1 MQRHTAARKVEWL
14 PSVRH
19 SRMALPGST
28 SWTTAEVSRP
38 LLCGTQWT
46 LSTPRKTTEQV
57 LDSRSRSRS
66 CKLMEASCVSPIA
79 RVWAL
84 LLPFG
89 CRGRAQ
95 STVRQARR
103 RKRRSK
109 MSEVLIV
116 DDDHNFR
123 ETLRELLRDAGYQT
137 LVATNTEEALTML
150 QTAAPG
156 LTLCDWRMPGGGGEQ
171 FLKSLQSE
179 GLLTLM
185 PVIILTAHGTGPN
198 AMQAM
203 QLGAYDFI
211 TKPLDIDL
219 ALATVARALRHME
232 LQREVDLLR
241 QQRFSDRSLEQ
252 MESPAERLKPQLIG
266 SSPAWIEIFKNI
278 GRVAA
283 TDVGVLL
290 LGESGT
296 GKEVVARTIHEN
308 SARSRRPF
316 IILNCAALPPELLE
330 SELFGHERGA
340 FTGAVAQKRGKFEAA
355 DGGTIFLDEIGE
367 LPLSLQPKLLRVLQE
382 HTFER
387 VGGTAS
393 IHADVRVIAATN
405 RPLED
410 DVEQKAFRADL
421 FYRLNAYTIRLP
433 PLRERQPDILPLAEY
448 FLARYARRNELAST
462 GFTADA
468 IVALQNYSF
477 PGNVRELEH
486 LIERAAVKA
495 GGRAITSEL
504 IQEELARK
512 KSAAPGIFD
521 AQAAEAAPF
530 HEAVAIWERH
540 LIDQALNAA
549 HGNKSDAARKLGIH
563 RRLLYEKLAQLG
575 ML

>member
-1 MQRHTAARKVEWL
+1 MK
-14 PSVRH
+14 
-19 SRMALPGST
+19 
-28 SWTTAEVSRP
+28 
-38 LLCGTQWT
+38 
-46 LSTPRKTTEQV
+46 
-57 LDSRSRSRS
+57 
-66 CKLMEASCVSPIA
+66 
-79 RVWAL
+79 
-84 LLPFG
+84 
-89 CRGRAQ
+89 
-95 STVRQARR
+95 RQD
-103 RKRRSK
+103 K

-116 DDDHNFR
+116 DDDRNFR
-123 ETLRELLRDAGYQT
+123 ETLRELLADAGYQT
-137 LVATNTEEALTML
+137 LVATTAEEAITLL
-150 QTAAPG
+150 QTTAPD
-156 LTLCDWRMPGGGGEQ
+156 LTLCDWKMPGGGGEQ
-171 FLKSLQSE
+171 FLKSIHAE
-179 GLLTLM
+179 GLLTTM

-211 TKPLDIDL
+211 TKPLDIDQ

-232 LQREVDLLR
+232 LQREVELLR
-241 QQRFSDRSLEQ
+241 QQRFRDRSLEDTSAS
-252 MESPAERLKPQLIG
+252 EEGLRPQLIG
-266 SSPAWIEIFKNI
+266 NSPAWIELFKNI

-296 GKEVVARTIHEN
+296 GKEVVARTIHQH
-308 SARSRRPF
+308 SARSRGPF

-340 FTGAVAQKRGKFEAA
+340 FTGAITQKRGKFEAS

-382 HTFER
+382 HAFER

-410 DVEQKAFRADL
+410 DVEQKTFRADL
-421 FYRLNAYTIRLP
+421 FYRLNAFTVRLP
-433 PLRERQPDILPLAEY
+433 SLRERRSDILPLAEY
-448 FLARYARRNELAST
+448 FLARYAKRNLAALT
-462 GFTADA
+462 GLAADA
-468 IVALQNYSF
+468 IATLQSYSF

-495 GGRAITSEL
+495 GGRAITADQ
-504 IQEELARK
+504 IQEELSKTKTTAQG
-512 KSAAPGIFD
+512 AFD
-521 AQAAEAAPF
+521 VQAATGLPF
-530 HEAVAIWERH
+530 HEAVGIWERH
-540 LIDQALNAA
+540 LIEMALNAS
-549 HGNKSDAARKLGIH
+549 HGNKSDAARRLGIH

>member
-1 MQRHTAARKVEWL
+1 
-14 PSVRH
+14 
-19 SRMALPGST
+19 
-28 SWTTAEVSRP
+28 
-38 LLCGTQWT
+38 
-46 LSTPRKTTEQV
+46 
-57 LDSRSRSRS
+57 
-66 CKLMEASCVSPIA
+66 
-79 RVWAL
+79 
-84 LLPFG
+84 
-89 CRGRAQ
+89 
-95 STVRQARR
+95 
-103 RKRRSK
+103 

-123 ETLRELLRDAGYQT
+123 ETLRELLSDAGYQT
-137 LVATNTEEALTML
+137 RIATNAEEGIALL
-150 QTAAPG
+150 QTTGPD
-156 LTLCDWRMPGGGGEQ
+156 LTLCDWKMPGGGGEQ

-179 GLLTLM
+179 GLLTTM

-198 AMQAM
+198 AIRAM

-219 ALATVARALRHME
+219 ALATVARAIRHME
-232 LQREVDLLR
+232 LQREVEVLR
-241 QQRFSDRSLEQ
+241 QQRFRDSSLGELT
-252 MESPAERLKPQLIG
+252 EPEEGWKPQLIG
-266 SSPAWIEIFKNI
+266 NSPAWIEVFKNI

-296 GKEVVARTIHEN
+296 GKEVAARTIHQN

-340 FTGAVAQKRGKFEAA
+340 FTGAIAQKRGKFEAA

-393 IHADVRVIAATN
+393 IHSDVRVIAATN
-405 RPLED
+405 RPLEKE
-410 DVEQKAFRADL
+410 VELKTFRADL
-421 FYRLNAYTIRLP
+421 FCRLNAFTVRLP
-433 PLRERQPDILPLAEY
+433 PLRERPSDILPLAEY
-448 FLARYARRNELAST
+448 FLVRYAQRNQAAAT
-462 GFTADA
+462 GLSADA

-495 GGRAITSEL
+495 GGRAITAEQ
-504 IQEELARK
+504 IQEELAKER
-512 KSAAPGIFD
+512 SVAPGIFD
-521 AQAAEAAPF
+521 TQTASEMPF
-530 HEAVAIWERH
+530 HDAVARWERH
-540 LIDQALNAA
+540 LIEQALTAS

-563 RRLLYEKLAQLG
+563 RRLLYEKLAQFG

>member
-1 MQRHTAARKVEWL
+1 MK
-14 PSVRH
+14 
-19 SRMALPGST
+19 
-28 SWTTAEVSRP
+28 
-38 LLCGTQWT
+38 
-46 LSTPRKTTEQV
+46 
-57 LDSRSRSRS
+57 
-66 CKLMEASCVSPIA
+66 
-79 RVWAL
+79 
-84 LLPFG
+84 
-89 CRGRAQ
+89 
-95 STVRQARR
+95 RQD
-103 RKRRSK
+103 K

-123 ETLRELLRDAGYQT
+123 ETLRELLSDAGYQT
-137 LVATNTEEALTML
+137 RIAANAEEGIALL
-150 QTAAPG
+150 QTTTPD
-156 LTLCDWRMPGGGGEQ
+156 LTLCDWKMPGGGGEQ
-171 FLKSLQSE
+171 FLRSLQSE
-179 GLLTLM
+179 GLLTTM

-219 ALATVARALRHME
+219 ALATVARAVRHME
-232 LQREVDLLR
+232 LQREVEVLR
-241 QQRFSDRSLEQ
+241 QQQFKDSSLDELT
-252 MESPAERLKPQLIG
+252 ESEGGVKPQLIG
-266 SSPAWIEIFKNI
+266 NSPAWIEVFKNI

-296 GKEVVARTIHEN
+296 GKEVVARAIHQN
-308 SARSRRPF
+308 SARSRRAF

-355 DGGTIFLDEIGE
+355 NGGTIFLDEVGE

-387 VGGTAS
+387 LGGTVS

-410 DVEQKAFRADL
+410 DVQQKTFRADL
-421 FYRLNAYTIRLP
+421 FYRLNAFTVWLP
-433 PLRERQPDILPLAEY
+433 PLRERQSDILQLAEY
-448 FLARYARRNELAST
+448 FLARYARRNQLASN
-462 GFTADA
+462 GFVADA
-468 IVALQNYSF
+468 IAALQNYSF

-495 GGRAITSEL
+495 GGRAITAEM
-504 IQEELARK
+504 IQKELATE
-512 KSAAPGIFD
+512 KSAAPGTFG
-521 AQAAEAAPF
+521 AQVAEALPF
-530 HEAVAIWERH
+530 HEAVASWERH
-540 LIDQALNAA
+540 LLEQALRAS
-549 HGNKSDAARKLGIH
+549 HGNKSDAARRLRIH

>member
-1 MQRHTAARKVEWL
+1 
-14 PSVRH
+14 
-19 SRMALPGST
+19 
-28 SWTTAEVSRP
+28 
-38 LLCGTQWT
+38 
-46 LSTPRKTTEQV
+46 
-57 LDSRSRSRS
+57 
-66 CKLMEASCVSPIA
+66 
-79 RVWAL
+79 
-84 LLPFG
+84 
-89 CRGRAQ
+89 
-95 STVRQARR
+95 
-103 RKRRSK
+103 

-123 ETLRELLRDAGYQT
+123 ETLRELLADAGYRT
-137 LVATNTEEALTML
+137 LVTTNAEEAIALL
-150 QTAAPG
+150 QTTVPN
-156 LTLCDWRMPGGGGEQ
+156 LTLCDWKMPGGGGEQ

-179 GLLTLM
+179 GLLTTM
-185 PVIILTAHGTGPN
+185 PVIILTAFGTGPN

-211 TKPLDIDL
+211 TKPLDIDQ
-219 ALATVARALRHME
+219 ARATVARAIRHME
-232 LQREVDLLR
+232 LQREVELLR
-241 QQRFSDRSLEQ
+241 QQRFRDRSLEDISTS
-252 MESPAERLKPQLIG
+252 EEGLKPQLIG
-266 SSPAWIEIFKNI
+266 NSLAWIEIFKNI

-340 FTGAVAQKRGKFEAA
+340 FTGAISQKRGKFEAA

-393 IHADVRVIAATN
+393 IHTDVRVIAATN
-405 RPLED
+405 RSLED
-410 DVEQKAFRADL
+410 DVEKKTFRADL
-421 FYRLNAYTIRLP
+421 FYRLNAFTVRLP
-433 PLRERQPDILPLAEY
+433 PLRERQSDILPLAEY
-448 FLARYARRNELAST
+448 FLARYAKRNQVSATGLA
-462 GFTADA
+462 ADA
-468 IVALQNYSF
+468 IVALQSYPF

-495 GGRAITSEL
+495 GGRAITAEQ
-504 IQEELARK
+504 IQEELTKAK
-512 KSAAPGIFD
+512 TAAPGAFD
-521 AQAAEAAPF
+521 TQAASELPF
-530 HEAVAIWERH
+530 HDAVANWECY
-540 LIDQALNAA
+540 LIEQALKAS
-549 HGNKSDAARKLGIH
+549 HGNKSDTARRLGIH
-563 RRLLYEKLAQLG
+563 RRLLYEKLAPFG

>member
-1 MQRHTAARKVEWL
+1 
-14 PSVRH
+14 
-19 SRMALPGST
+19 
-28 SWTTAEVSRP
+28 
-38 LLCGTQWT
+38 
-46 LSTPRKTTEQV
+46 
-57 LDSRSRSRS
+57 
-66 CKLMEASCVSPIA
+66 
-79 RVWAL
+79 
-84 LLPFG
+84 
-89 CRGRAQ
+89 
-95 STVRQARR
+95 
-103 RKRRSK
+103 

-123 ETLRELLRDAGYQT
+123 ETLRELLTDAGYQP
-137 LVATNTEEALTML
+137 LVATNAEEAITLL
-150 QTAAPG
+150 QTSTPD
-156 LTLCDWRMPGGGGEQ
+156 LTLCDWKMPGGGGEQ

-179 GLLTLM
+179 GLLTTM

-211 TKPLDIDL
+211 TKPLDIDQ
-219 ALATVARALRHME
+219 ALATVARAIRHME
-232 LQREVDLLR
+232 LQREVELLR
-241 QQRFSDRSLEQ
+241 QQRFRDRSLEDISTS
-252 MESPAERLKPQLIG
+252 EEGLRPQLIG
-266 SSPAWIEIFKNI
+266 NSPAWIEIFKNI

-340 FTGAVAQKRGKFEAA
+340 FTGAIAQKRGKFEAA

-410 DVEQKAFRADL
+410 DVEQKTFRADL
-421 FYRLNAYTIRLP
+421 FYRLNAFTVRLP
-433 PLRERQPDILPLAEY
+433 PLRERQTDILPLTEY
-448 FLARYARRNELAST
+448 FLARYARRNQAAAIGLA
-462 GFTADA
+462 ADA
-468 IVALQNYSF
+468 VSALQSYPF

-486 LIERAAVKA
+486 LIERTAVKA
-495 GGRAITSEL
+495 GGRAITAEQ
-504 IQEELARK
+504 IQEELTKA
-512 KSAAPGIFD
+512 KSPAPGAFD
-521 AQAAEAAPF
+521 TQAAIGMPF
-530 HEAVAIWERH
+530 HDAVANWERY
-540 LIDQALNAA
+540 LIEQALKAA
-549 HGNKSDAARKLGIH
+549 QGNKSDAARRLGIH
-563 RRLLYEKLAQLG
+563 RRLLYEKLTQFGIL
-575 ML
+575 

>member
-1 MQRHTAARKVEWL
+1 
-14 PSVRH
+14 
-19 SRMALPGST
+19 
-28 SWTTAEVSRP
+28 
-38 LLCGTQWT
+38 
-46 LSTPRKTTEQV
+46 
-57 LDSRSRSRS
+57 
-66 CKLMEASCVSPIA
+66 
-79 RVWAL
+79 
-84 LLPFG
+84 
-89 CRGRAQ
+89 
-95 STVRQARR
+95 
-103 RKRRSK
+103 

-123 ETLRELLRDAGYQT
+123 ETLRELLEDAGYQT
-137 LVATNTEEALTML
+137 LVATNAEEAITLL
-150 QTAAPG
+150 QTTTPD
-156 LTLCDWRMPGGGGEQ
+156 LTLCDWKMPGGGGEQ

-179 GLLTLM
+179 GLTTM

-211 TKPLDIDL
+211 TKPLDIDQ
-219 ALATVARALRHME
+219 ALATVARAIRHME
-232 LQREVDLLR
+232 LQREVELLR
-241 QQRFSDRSLEQ
+241 QQRFRDRSLEDISAS
-252 MESPAERLKPQLIG
+252 EEGLKPQLIG
-266 SSPAWIEIFKNI
+266 NSPAWIEVFKNI

-296 GKEVVARTIHEN
+296 GKEVVARAIHEN
-308 SARSRRPF
+308 SARSRHPF

-340 FTGAVAQKRGKFEAA
+340 FTGAIAQKRGKFEAA

-367 LPLSLQPKLLRVLQE
+367 LPLPLQPKLLRILQE

-410 DVEQKAFRADL
+410 DVEQKTFRSDL
-421 FYRLNAYTIRLP
+421 FYRLNGFTVSLP
-433 PLRERQPDILPLAEY
+433 PLRERQSDILPLAEY
-448 FLARYARRNELAST
+448 FLARYEKRNQIVSSGLA
-462 GFTADA
+462 ADA
-468 IVALQNYSF
+468 IVALQSYAF

-486 LIERAAVKA
+486 LIERVAVKA
-495 GGRAITSEL
+495 GGRAITAEQ
-504 IQEELARK
+504 IQEELAKAKRP
-512 KSAAPGIFD
+512 APGGFD
-521 AQAAEAAPF
+521 AHAATGLPF
-530 HEAVAIWERH
+530 HEAVASWERH
-540 LIDQALNAA
+540 LIEQALKASN
-549 HGNKSDAARKLGIH
+549 GNKSDAARRLQIH

>member
-1 MQRHTAARKVEWL
+1 
-14 PSVRH
+14 
-19 SRMALPGST
+19 
-28 SWTTAEVSRP
+28 
-38 LLCGTQWT
+38 
-46 LSTPRKTTEQV
+46 
-57 LDSRSRSRS
+57 
-66 CKLMEASCVSPIA
+66 
-79 RVWAL
+79 
-84 LLPFG
+84 
-89 CRGRAQ
+89 
-95 STVRQARR
+95 
-103 RKRRSK
+103 

-123 ETLRELLRDAGYQT
+123 ETLREMLSDAGYRT
-137 LVATNTEEALTML
+137 RIAANAEEGIAML
-150 QTAAPG
+150 QTTTPD
-156 LTLCDWRMPGGGGEQ
+156 LTLCDWKMPGGGGEQ
-171 FLKSLQSE
+171 FLKGLQSE
-179 GLLTLM
+179 GLLTTM

-219 ALATVARALRHME
+219 ALATVARAIRHME
-232 LQREVDLLR
+232 LQREVELLR
-241 QQRFSDRSLEQ
+241 IQRFTDRALEDISTSG
-252 MESPAERLKPQLIG
+252 EGLKPQLIG
-266 SSPAWIEIFKNI
+266 NSPAWIEVFKNI

-296 GKEVVARTIHEN
+296 GKEVVARAIHQN

-340 FTGAVAQKRGKFEAA
+340 FTGAVAQRRGKFEAA

-393 IHADVRVIAATN
+393 IHTDVRVIAATN

-410 DVEQKAFRADL
+410 DVERKTFRADL
-421 FYRLNAYTIRLP
+421 FYRLNAFTVRLP
-433 PLRERQPDILPLAEY
+433 PLRERQSDILPLAQY
-448 FLARYARRNELAST
+448 FLARYAQRNQTAST
-462 GFTADA
+462 GLAADA
-468 IVALQNYSF
+468 ILALQNYSF

-495 GGRAITSEL
+495 SGRAITAEQ
-504 IQEELARK
+504 IEEELAK
-512 KSAAPGIFD
+512 EKTAAPGVFD
-521 AQAAEAAPF
+521 AKGAIGMPF
-530 HEAVAIWERH
+530 HDAVASWERH
-540 LIDQALNAA
+540 LIEQALKAA
-549 HGNKSDAARKLGIH
+549 HGNKSDAARRLGIH
-563 RRLLYEKLAQLG
+563 RRLLYEKLAQFG
-575 ML
+575 MV

>member
-1 MQRHTAARKVEWL
+1 
-14 PSVRH
+14 
-19 SRMALPGST
+19 
-28 SWTTAEVSRP
+28 
-38 LLCGTQWT
+38 
-46 LSTPRKTTEQV
+46 
-57 LDSRSRSRS
+57 
-66 CKLMEASCVSPIA
+66 
-79 RVWAL
+79 
-84 LLPFG
+84 
-89 CRGRAQ
+89 
-95 STVRQARR
+95 
-103 RKRRSK
+103 

-123 ETLRELLRDAGYQT
+123 ETLRELLSDAGYQT
-137 LVATNTEEALTML
+137 RIATNAEEGIALL
-150 QTAAPG
+150 QTTTPA
-156 LTLCDWRMPGGGGEQ
+156 LTLCDWKMPGGGGEQ

-179 GLLTLM
+179 GLLTTM

-219 ALATVARALRHME
+219 ALATVARAIRHME
-232 LQREVDLLR
+232 LQREVEVLR
-241 QQRFSDRSLEQ
+241 QQRFKDSSLEDLSDS
-252 MESPAERLKPQLIG
+252 EEGLKPQLIG
-266 SSPAWIEIFKNI
+266 NSPAWIEVFKNI

-283 TDVGVLL
+283 TDVGILL

-296 GKEVVARTIHEN
+296 GKEVVARAIHQN

-316 IILNCAALPPELLE
+316 IILNCAALPPELME

-355 DGGTIFLDEIGE
+355 DGGTVFLDEIGE

-410 DVEQKAFRADL
+410 DVEQKNFRADL
-421 FYRLNAYTIRLP
+421 FYRLNAFTVRLP
-433 PLRERQPDILPLAEY
+433 PLRERQSDILPLAEY
-448 FLARYARRNELAST
+448 FLARYAQRNRVAST
-462 GFTADA
+462 GLTTDA
-468 IVALQNYSF
+468 IAALENYSF

-495 GGRAITSEL
+495 AGRAIPADL
-504 IQEELARK
+504 IQEELAREK
-512 KSAAPGIFD
+512 TAAPGIFD
-521 AQAAEAAPF
+521 AQAAKGLPY
-530 HEAVAIWERH
+530 HEAVASWERH
-540 LIDQALNAA
+540 LIEQALQASQ
-549 HGNKSDAARKLGIH
+549 GNKSDAARRLGVH
-563 RRLLYEKLAQLG
+563 RRLLYEKLTQLG

>member
-1 MQRHTAARKVEWL
+1 
-14 PSVRH
+14 
-19 SRMALPGST
+19 
-28 SWTTAEVSRP
+28 
-38 LLCGTQWT
+38 
-46 LSTPRKTTEQV
+46 
-57 LDSRSRSRS
+57 
-66 CKLMEASCVSPIA
+66 
-79 RVWAL
+79 
-84 LLPFG
+84 
-89 CRGRAQ
+89 
-95 STVRQARR
+95 
-103 RKRRSK
+103 

-116 DDDHNFR
+116 DDDHNLR
-123 ETLRELLRDAGYQT
+123 ETLRELLSDAGYQT
-137 LVATNTEEALTML
+137 RIATNAEEGIALVQTM
-150 QTAAPG
+150 TPD
-156 LTLCDWRMPGGGGEQ
+156 LTLCDWKMPGGGGEQ

-179 GLLTLM
+179 GLLTTM

-211 TKPLDIDL
+211 TKPLDIDQ
-219 ALATVARALRHME
+219 ALATVARAIRHME
-232 LQREVDLLR
+232 LQREVEVLR
-241 QQRFSDRSLEQ
+241 QQRFKDSSLEDPN
-252 MESPAERLKPQLIG
+252 ESEEWSKPQLIG
-266 SSPAWIEIFKNI
+266 NSPAWIEVFKNI

-283 TDVGVLL
+283 TGVGVLL

-296 GKEVVARTIHEN
+296 GKEVVARAIHQN
-308 SARSRRPF
+308 SARSGRPF

-410 DVEQKAFRADL
+410 AVEQKTFRADL
-421 FYRLNAYTIRLP
+421 FYRLNAFTVRLP
-433 PLRERQPDILPLAEY
+433 PLRERRSDIFPLAEY
-448 FLARYARRNELAST
+448 FLARYAQKNRLALT
-462 GFTADA
+462 GLATEA

-495 GGRAITSEL
+495 GGRAITAGL
-504 IQEELARK
+504 IQEELARE
-512 KSAAPGIFD
+512 KSAAPGVFD
-521 AQAAEAAPF
+521 ARAAEATPF
-530 HEAVAIWERH
+530 HEAVSLWERH
-540 LIDQALNAA
+540 LIQQALRAS
-549 HGNKSDAARKLGIH
+549 HGNKSDAARRLGIH
-563 RRLLYEKLAQLG
+563 RRLLYEKLAGLG
-575 ML
+575 IK